1 MNQLIQSPKNIILNP
16 QSIFEYRTM
25 KSKRKL
31 QNNFSIF
38 LSCLFAFAFISFVLP
53 GEGHSKTMYVKK
65 SGTKLRSADS
75 TKSKVLGKLGKGTA
89 LDVTE
94 KSGKFLKVSTP
105 DGQSGW
111 IFKFK
116 LTAKKPAGSGGGGDF
131 LGALGGQQIAA
142 RESSSGSSIRGLSP
156 MSEKHAK
163 NKGISQSNID
173 DVKKMEQFK
182 VSDQELQN
190 FLSQGKLGEYGS

>member
-1 MNQLIQSPKNIILNP
+1 MKPKHKFP
-16 QSIFEYRTM
+16 
-25 KSKRKL
+25 KV
-31 QNNFSIF
+31 FSVF
-38 LSCLFAFAFISFVLP
+38 LTCLLASAFISLALP
-53 GEGHSKTMYVKK
+53 GEGYGKTMYVKK

-75 TKSKVLGKLGKGTA
+75 AKSKVLGKLGKGSA
-89 LDVTE
+89 VDVTG

-105 DGQSGW
+105 GGKSGW

-116 LTAKKPAGSGGGGDF
+116 LTTKEPAGGGGGGDL

-163 NKGISQSNID
+163 SKGISQSNID